1 MATNFELVKIALDEL
16 FAVVDATTFDAQ
28 DELIAACT
36 ELSRKYAS
44 LTDARRTPV
53 DYASPVSR
61 FAYLYTYTASHASWV
76 AEVLSETDATRELL
90 ESDSPLRVT
99 CLGGGPGSELIGL
112 LKACKELE
120 REEPVSCFLLDSE
133 DAWSETWAEV
143 DQQIE
148 APFKVSTSFRCVDV
162 TNPPRYENLAKAF
175 DADLFFSIFFLSE
188 IFAFRSKAQAF
199 FTQLA
204 EKMKPGALVVYID
217 NSSEQFTKFAESIF
231 TPALFETVRADDN
244 VVLQLSPTEEKAA
257 LGRHLKLIGRMPKLN
272 SRCAVRVWRKKRR
285 K

>member
-16 FAVVDATTFDAQ
+16 FEVVDDTADDAKA
-28 DELIAACT
+28 ELVAACA

-44 LTDARRTPV
+44 LTDSRRTPI
-53 DYASPVSR
+53 DYSSPVAR
-61 FAYLYTYTASHASWV
+61 FAYVYTYTASHGSWV
-76 AEVLSETDATRELL
+76 AEVLTETDETKALL
-90 ESDSPLRVT
+90 ELDEALRVT

-148 APFKVSTSFRCVDV
+148 APFKVSTSFRCVNV
-162 TNPPRYENLAKAF
+162 LSPPKYENLAKAF
-175 DADLFFSIFFLSE
+175 DADLFLSIFFLSE
-188 IFAFRSKAQAF
+188 IYAFRERALPF

-204 EKMKPGALVVYID
+204 QKMKPGAVVVYID
-217 NSSEQFTKFAESIF
+217 NSSEQFTRFAESIF
-231 TPALFETVRADDN
+231 IPSMFEKLRSDDN
-244 VVLQLSPTEEKAA
+244 VVLQLSPREEKAA
-257 LGRHLKLIGRMPKLN
+257 LGRYLTLIGRLPKLN